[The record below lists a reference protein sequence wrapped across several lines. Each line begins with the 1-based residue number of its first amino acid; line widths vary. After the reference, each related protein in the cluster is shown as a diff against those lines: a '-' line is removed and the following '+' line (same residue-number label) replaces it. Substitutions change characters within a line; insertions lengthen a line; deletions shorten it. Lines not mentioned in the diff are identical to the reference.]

1 MENYNTNTEYH
12 KYTGSF
18 QVLPKKNHPHLKCQF
33 PPKTPILPKSLLY
46 KHSEKWLSP
55 SPPSPLI
62 TQGGSANYRTMQSK
76 MLNKTMSIKSHFLQ
90 RSLRVFKGYKS
101 SYT

>member
-55 SPPSPLI
+55 SPPLPPHHPRGECELS
-62 TQGGSANYRTMQSK
+62 NYAK
-76 MLNKTMSIKSHFLQ
+76 
-90 RSLRVFKGYKS
+90 
-101 SYT
+101 